1 MTRYEKLYRNI
12 IIEGN
17 TSVSFSD
24 LQFFV
29 EKLGFSGRCK
39 GDHFIYTLDGVSDII
54 NIQPDGKNAK
64 RYQVKQIRQIVEK
77 YKLGGDSDE
86 EKL

>member
-1 MTRYEKLYRNI
+1 MTRYEKLYRKI

-24 LQFFV
+24 IQFFLD
-29 EKLGFSGRCK
+29 KLGFSVRCK

-54 NIQPDGKNAK
+54 NIQPNGNNAK
-64 RYQVKQIRQIVEK
+64 KYKVKQIKKIVEK
-77 YKLGGDSDE
+77 YKLGG
-86 EKL
+86 

>member
-1 MTRYEKLYRNI
+1 MTRFEKLYKKI

-24 LQFFV
+24 ICYFI

-54 NIQPDGKNAK
+54 NIQPDGNEAK
-64 RYQVKQIRQIVEK
+64 RYQVKQIKKIVEK
-77 YKLGGDSDE
+77 YKLGGDSVE
-86 EKL
+86 E